1 MTELET
7 VLGGFYPLLMLQK
20 KSMNEYTRQI
30 DLQTDII
37 RQNREEL
44 IEELKELA

>member
-7 VLGGFYPLLMLQK
+7 VLGGLYPFFMLQNNPK
-20 KSMNEYTRQI
+20 TECTRQI
-30 DLQTDII
+30 DLQADII
-37 RQNREEL
+37 RKNREEL